1 MLNTMLNTIFTQ
13 PRGSSIARSPDR
25 TTKTSKTNKTNLLAA
40 VNTWLAVCLL
50 AAVTA
55 CANSP
60 NSKALEESVA
70 ADPKL
75 PQNPVVFSNPS
86 PATAVETNS
95 TAKLPPDFPTEIPL
109 YPNAQLVEVGGQTDA
124 PPKNVRL
131 RWESTD
137 PVNSVQNF
145 YQLELGRR
153 NWKIISLPTADGQGS
168 LVATRDNLRVTVS
181 LSPTQKVGGSTEFA
195 IDYSKEGPEIAAS
208 PQPNNSE
215 SSPSPTASP
224 TPSNSEGTTA
234 TPTPSAA
241 PKSAK
246 VSQLD
251 TQIPQQLQQY
261 VADLAQLEVLKVRS
275 SPRASLTKNGAN
287 LETGSTL
294 PEPNK
299 IVTRREYARWLVA
312 ANNQIYASRQA
323 KQIRLAVTSSEP
335 AFSDIPKTD
344 PDFSAIQGLAEAG
357 LIPSS
362 LSGETKDVKFRPDAP
377 LARETMILWKVPLDT
392 RQVLP
397 TANIEGVK
405 EKWGFQDAS
414 KIDSQASRAV
424 LADFNNGDLANIR
437 RVFGFTTLFQPK
449 KSVTR
454 AEAAASLWYFGI
466 QDQGLSAKD
475 ALEAKSQPPQ

>member
-1 MLNTMLNTIFTQ
+1 MLNTIFTQ
-13 PRGSSIARSPDR
+13 RRGNSIGRSPAK
-25 TTKTSKTNKTNLLAA
+25 TSKTSKTNILAA

-75 PQNPVVFSNPS
+75 QQNPAVFSSPP

-95 TAKLPPDFPTEIPL
+95 TAKLPDDFPTEIPL
-109 YPNAQLVEVGGQTDA
+109 YPNAQLVEVGAPTDA
-124 PPKNVRL
+124 PSKNVRL

-145 YQLELGRR
+145 YQLEFGRR
-153 NWKIISLPTADGQGS
+153 NWKIVSLPTPDGQGS
-168 LVATRDNLRVTVS
+168 LVATRDKLRVTVS

-195 IDYSKEGPEIAAS
+195 IDYTKDSPEIAAS

-215 SSPSPTASP
+215 SNPSPTASP
-224 TPSNSEGTTA
+224 TPSNSEGTT
-234 TPTPSAA
+234 PTPSAS

-261 VADLAQLEVLKVRS
+261 VADLAQLEALKVRS
-275 SPRASLTKNGAN
+275 KKNAN

-323 KQIRLAVTSSEP
+323 KQIRLAVDSSEP

-344 PDFSAIQGLAEAG
+344 PDFAAIQGLAEAG

-362 LSGETKDVKFRPDAP
+362 LSGETKDMKFRPDAP
-377 LARETMILWKVPLDT
+377 LTRETMILWKVPLDT

-397 TANIEGVK
+397 TANIDGVK

-475 ALEAKSQPPQ
+475 ALQAKSQPAQ

>member
-1 MLNTMLNTIFTQ
+1 MLNIIFTQ
-13 PRGSSIARSPDR
+13 RRGNSQERSKI
-25 TTKTSKTNKTNLLAA
+25 TKTNKTNILAA

-50 AAVTA
+50 AAVTG

-60 NSKALEESVA
+60 NSKALEESLA

-75 PQNPVVFSNPS
+75 KQNPVVFSSPP
-86 PATAVETNS
+86 PATAIETNS

-109 YPNAQLVEVGGQTDA
+109 YPNAELIEVSGQTDSL
-124 PPKNVRL
+124 PKNVRL

-145 YQLELGRR
+145 YSTEFGRR
-153 NWKIISLPTADGQGS
+153 NWEIVSRPTAEGQGS
-168 LVATRDNLRVTVS
+168 LIATRDNLRVTVS

-195 IDYSKEGPEIAAS
+195 IDYSKDSPEIATS

-215 SSPSPTASP
+215 SSASPTASP
-224 TPSNSEGTTA
+224 NSSNSEGTT
-234 TPTPSAA
+234 PTPSAS
-241 PKSAK
+241 PKSAN

-251 TQIPQQLQQY
+251 TQIPQQLRQY
-261 VADLAQLEVLKVRS
+261 VADLSQLEVLKVR
-275 SPRASLTKNGAN
+275 ATENGN
-287 LETGSTL
+287 LETASTL
-294 PEPNK
+294 PKPNK

-323 KQIRLAVTSSEP
+323 KQIRLAVDSSEP
-335 AFSDIPKTD
+335 AFSDVPKTD

-357 LIPSS
+357 VIPSS

-377 LARETMILWKVPLDT
+377 LTRETMILWKVPLDS

-397 TANIEGVK
+397 TANIDGVK

-454 AEAAASLWYFGI
+454 AEAAASLWYFGV

-475 ALEAKSQPPQ
+475 ALEAKSPPAE

>member
-1 MLNTMLNTIFTQ
+1 MLNIIFTQ
-13 PRGSSIARSPDR
+13 RRGKAQGRSKI
-25 TTKTSKTNKTNLLAA
+25 TKTNKTNILAA

-50 AAVTA
+50 AAVTG

-60 NSKALEESVA
+60 NSKALEESLA

-75 PQNPVVFSNPS
+75 KQNPVVFSSPP
-86 PATAVETNS
+86 PATAIETNS

-109 YPNAQLVEVGGQTDA
+109 YPNAELIEVGGPTD
-124 PPKNVRL
+124 PSQKNVRL

-145 YQLELGRR
+145 YSTEFGRR
-153 NWKIISLPTADGQGS
+153 NWEIVSRPTAEGQGS
-168 LVATRDNLRVTVS
+168 FVATRDNLRVTVS

-195 IDYSKEGPEIAAS
+195 IDYSKESPEIAAS

-224 TPSNSEGTTA
+224 TPSNSEKT
-234 TPTPSAA
+234 TPTPSASS
-241 PKSAK
+241 KSAN
-246 VSQLD
+246 VSEPES
-251 TQIPQQLQQY
+251 QIPQQLRQY
-261 VADLAQLEVLKVRS
+261 VADLTQLEVLKVRS
-275 SPRASLTKNGAN
+275 AQSAN

-294 PEPNK
+294 PKPNK
-299 IVTRREYARWLVA
+299 IITRREYARWLVA

-323 KQIRLAVTSSEP
+323 KQIRLAVDSSEP
-335 AFSDIPKTD
+335 AFSDVPKTD

-357 LIPSS
+357 VIPSS

-377 LARETMILWKVPLDT
+377 LTRETMILWKVPLDS

-449 KSVTR
+449 KPVTR
-454 AEAAASLWYFGI
+454 AEAAASLWYFGV

-475 ALEAKSQPPQ
+475 ALEAKSKPAE

>member
-1 MLNTMLNTIFTQ
+1 MLNIIRTQ
-13 PRGSSIARSPDR
+13 RRGNSQKPA
-25 TTKTSKTNKTNLLAA
+25 KTSETNKTNILAA
-40 VNTWLAVCLL
+40 AKTWLALCLL
-50 AAVTA
+50 VSATA

-60 NSKALEESVA
+60 NSKALQESLA

-75 PQNPVVFSNPS
+75 TETPLPVPI
-86 PATAVETNS
+86 PPRATAVETS
-95 TAKLPPDFPTEIPL
+95 TTAKLPPDFPTEIPL
-109 YPNAQLVEVGGQTDA
+109 YPNAQLIEVGA
-124 PPKNVRL
+124 PADDSSKNVRL

-137 PVNSVQNF
+137 PVNSVQKF
-145 YQLELGRR
+145 YSTEFGRS
-153 NWKIISLPTADGQGS
+153 NWEIVSRPTADGQGS

-181 LSPTQKVGGSTEFA
+181 LSPTQKVGGSTEIA
-195 IDYSKEGPEIAAS
+195 IGYSKDSSEIAAT

-215 SSPSPTASP
+215 STASGTPSP
-224 TPSNSEGTTA
+224 TPSNSEGTT
-234 TPTPSAA
+234 PTASPS

-251 TQIPQQLQQY
+251 SQIPQQLRQY
-261 VADLAQLEVLKVRS
+261 VADLTALEVLKVGS
-275 SPRASLTKNGAN
+275 AKNAN

-294 PEPNK
+294 PKPNK

-312 ANNQIYASRQA
+312 ANNQIYGSRQA
-323 KQIRLAVTSSEP
+323 KQIRLAVDSSEP

-362 LSGETKDVKFRPDAP
+362 LSAETKDVKFRPDAP
-377 LARETMILWKVPLDT
+377 LTRETMILWKVPLDT

-397 TANIEGVK
+397 TANIDGVK

-414 KIDSQASRAV
+414 KIDSQASRAI

-475 ALEAKSQPPQ
+475 ATEANSKPAQ

>member
-1 MLNTMLNTIFTQ
+1 MLNIIFTQ
-13 PRGSSIARSPDR
+13 RRGNSIGRSPA
-25 TTKTSKTNKTNLLAA
+25 KTNKTNKTNILAA
-40 VNTWLAVCLL
+40 VHTGLAVCLL

-60 NSKALEESVA
+60 NSKALEESLA

-75 PQNPVVFSNPS
+75 KQNPVVFSSPP
-86 PATAVETNS
+86 PATAIETNS

-109 YPNAQLVEVGGQTDA
+109 YPNAQLIEVGGETD
-124 PPKNVRL
+124 PSPKNVLL

-145 YQLELGRR
+145 YSTELGRR
-153 NWKIISLPTADGQGS
+153 NWEIVSRPTAEGQGS
-168 LVATRDNLRVTVS
+168 FVATRDNLRVTVS

-195 IDYSKEGPEIAAS
+195 IDYSKDSPEIVAS
-208 PQPNNSE
+208 PQPKNSE
-215 SSPSPTASP
+215 SSASP
-224 TPSNSEGTTA
+224 TPTPSPSNSEGTT
-234 TPTPSAA
+234 PTPSAS

-246 VSQLD
+246 VSEQEG
-251 TQIPQQLQQY
+251 QIPQQLRQY
-261 VADLAQLEVLKVRS
+261 VADLTQLEVLKVRS
-275 SPRASLTKNGAN
+275 TDSAN
-287 LETGSTL
+287 LETASTL
-294 PEPNK
+294 PKPNK

-323 KQIRLAVTSSEP
+323 KQIRLAVDSSEP
-335 AFSDIPKTD
+335 AFSDLPKTD
-344 PDFSAIQGLAEAG
+344 PDFPAIQGLAEAG
-357 LIPSS
+357 VIPSS

-377 LARETMILWKVPLDT
+377 LTRETMILWKVPLDT

-405 EKWGFQDAS
+405 EKWGFQDVS

-454 AEAAASLWYFGI
+454 AEAAASLWYFGV
-466 QDQGLSAKD
+466 QDQGLSARDAKD
-475 ALEAKSQPPQ
+475 TGEGKSQPTP

>member
-1 MLNTMLNTIFTQ
+1 MLNIIFTSG
-13 PRGSSIARSPDR
+13 RGNSIGRSPA
-25 TTKTSKTNKTNLLAA
+25 KTNKTNILAA
-40 VNTWLAVCLL
+40 VHTWLAVCLL

-60 NSKALEESVA
+60 NSKALEEALA

-75 PQNPVVFSNPS
+75 KQNPVVFSSPP
-86 PATAVETNS
+86 PATAIETNS

-109 YPNAQLVEVGGQTDA
+109 YPNAELIEVGGETD
-124 PPKNVRL
+124 PSPKNVLL

-145 YQLELGRR
+145 YSTEFGRR
-153 NWKIISLPTADGQGS
+153 NWEIVSRPTAEGQGS
-168 LVATRDNLRVTVS
+168 FVATQDNLRVTVS

-195 IDYSKEGPEIAAS
+195 IDYSKESPEIAAS

-215 SSPSPTASP
+215 SSASP
-224 TPSNSEGTTA
+224 TPTPSPSNSEGTTL
-234 TPTPSAA
+234 TPSPS

-246 VSQLD
+246 VSEQEG
-251 TQIPQQLQQY
+251 QIPQQLRQY
-261 VADLAQLEVLKVRS
+261 VADLTQLEVLKVL
-275 SPRASLTKNGAN
+275 SPDSAN
-287 LETGSTL
+287 LETASTL
-294 PEPNK
+294 PKPNK

-323 KQIRLAVTSSEP
+323 KQIRLAVDSSEP
-335 AFSDIPKTD
+335 AFSDLPKTD

-357 LIPSS
+357 VIPSS

-377 LARETMILWKVPLDT
+377 LTRETMILWKVPLDT

-414 KIDSQASRAV
+414 KIDFQASRAI

-454 AEAAASLWYFGI
+454 AEAAASLWYFGV
-466 QDQGLSAKD
+466 QDQGLSARDAKD
-475 ALEAKSQPPQ
+475 TGEGKSQPTP

>member
-1 MLNTMLNTIFTQ
+1 MLNTIFTQ
-13 PRGSSIARSPDR
+13 RQANSQGQA
-25 TTKTSKTNKTNLLAA
+25 KTSKTNKTNILAA
-40 VNTWLAVCLL
+40 VNTWLALCLL
-50 AAVTA
+50 ASVTA

-75 PQNPVVFSNPS
+75 QQNPVVLSSPS
-86 PATAVETNS
+86 AATAVETS
-95 TAKLPPDFPTEIPL
+95 TTAKLPPDFPTEIPL
-109 YPNAQLVEVGGQTDA
+109 YPNAQLVEVDGPTN
-124 PPKNVRL
+124 PSSKNVRL

-145 YQLELGRR
+145 YQLEFGRS
-153 NWKIISLPTADGQGS
+153 NWKIVSIPTPDGQGS
-168 LVATRDNLRVTVS
+168 LVATKDKLLVTVS

-195 IDYSKEGPEIAAS
+195 IDYSKDNPEIAAS
-208 PQPNNSE
+208 PKLNNSE
-215 SSPSPTASP
+215 FTASP
-224 TPSNSEGTTA
+224 TPSPNPSNSEGS
-234 TPTPSAA
+234 TPTPSTA
-241 PKSAK
+241 PKSTK

-261 VADLAQLEVLKVRS
+261 VADLAQLEVLKVR
-275 SPRASLTKNGAN
+275 TTENAN
-287 LETGSTL
+287 LETSSTL
-294 PEPNK
+294 PKPNK
-299 IVTRREYARWLVA
+299 TITRREYARWLVA

-323 KQIRLAVTSSEP
+323 KQIRLAVESSEP
-335 AFSDIPKTD
+335 AFSDISKTD
-344 PDFSAIQGLAEAG
+344 QDFSAIQGLAEAG

-377 LARETMILWKVPLDT
+377 VTRETMILWKVPLDT

-397 TANIEGVK
+397 TANIDGVK

-475 ALEAKSQPPQ
+475 ALQAKSQPTQ

>member
-1 MLNTMLNTIFTQ
+1 MLNIIFTQ
-13 PRGSSIARSPDR
+13 RRGNSTRRSPA
-25 TTKTSKTNKTNLLAA
+25 KTNILAA
-40 VNTWLAVCLL
+40 VHSWLAVCLL

-60 NSKALEESVA
+60 NSKALEEALA

-75 PQNPVVFSNPS
+75 KQNPVVFSSPP
-86 PATAVETNS
+86 PATAIETNS

-109 YPNAQLVEVGGQTDA
+109 YPNAQLIEVGRETDLS
-124 PPKNVRL
+124 PKNVLL

-145 YQLELGRR
+145 YSTEFGRG
-153 NWKIISLPTADGQGS
+153 NWEIVSRPTAEGQGS
-168 LVATRDNLRVTVS
+168 FVATRDNLRVTVS

-195 IDYSKEGPEIAAS
+195 IDYSKDSPEIAAS

-215 SSPSPTASP
+215 SSASPTPSP
-224 TPSNSEGTTA
+224 TPSNSEGTT
-234 TPTPSAA
+234 PGSSPS
-241 PKSAK
+241 PKAAK
-246 VSQLD
+246 VSEQEG
-251 TQIPQQLQQY
+251 QIPQQLRQY
-261 VADLAQLEVLKVRS
+261 VADLTQLEVLKVQS
-275 SPRASLTKNGAN
+275 SPRASLTADSAN
-287 LETGSTL
+287 LETASTL
-294 PEPNK
+294 PKPNK

-323 KQIRLAVTSSEP
+323 KQIRLAVDSSEP
-335 AFSDIPKTD
+335 AFSDLPKTD

-357 LIPSS
+357 VIPSS
-362 LSGETKDVKFRPDAP
+362 LSGENKDVKFRPDAP
-377 LARETMILWKVPLDT
+377 LTRETMILWKVPLDT

-454 AEAAASLWYFGI
+454 AEAAASLWYFGL
-466 QDQGLSAKD
+466 QDQGLSARDAKD
-475 ALEAKSQPPQ
+475 TGEGKSQPPP

>member
-1 MLNTMLNTIFTQ
+1 MLNIIFTQ
-13 PRGSSIARSPDR
+13 RRGNSQGRSKI
-25 TTKTSKTNKTNLLAA
+25 TKTNKTNILVA

-60 NSKALEESVA
+60 NSKALEESLA

-75 PQNPVVFSNPS
+75 KQNPVLFSS
-86 PATAVETNS
+86 PPPAIAIETNS

-109 YPNAQLVEVGGQTDA
+109 YPNAELIEVSGETD
-124 PPKNVRL
+124 PSPKNVRL

-145 YQLELGRR
+145 YSTEFGRR
-153 NWKIISLPTADGQGS
+153 NWEIVSRPTAEGQGS

-195 IDYSKEGPEIAAS
+195 IDYSKDSPEIAAS

-215 SSPSPTASP
+215 SSASPTASP
-224 TPSNSEGTTA
+224 TPSNSEGTT
-234 TPTPSAA
+234 PTPSAS

-246 VSQLD
+246 VSEQES
-251 TQIPQQLQQY
+251 QIPQQLRQY
-261 VADLAQLEVLKVRS
+261 VADLTQLEVLKVRS
-275 SPRASLTKNGAN
+275 SPRASLTTQSAN
-287 LETGSTL
+287 LETASTL
-294 PEPNK
+294 PKPNK

-312 ANNQIYASRQA
+312 VNNQIYASRQA
-323 KQIRLAVTSSEP
+323 KQIRLAVDSSEP
-335 AFSDIPKTD
+335 AFSDVPKTD

-357 LIPSS
+357 VIPSS

-377 LARETMILWKVPLDT
+377 LTRETMILWKVPLDS

-397 TANIEGVK
+397 TANIDGVK

-454 AEAAASLWYFGI
+454 AEAAASLWYFGV
-466 QDQGLSAKD
+466 QDQGLSARD
-475 ALEAKSQPPQ
+475 ALEAKSPPAE

>member
-1 MLNTMLNTIFTQ
+1 MLNIIFTQ
-13 PRGSSIARSPDR
+13 RRGNSIGRSPAK
-25 TTKTSKTNKTNLLAA
+25 TTKTNKTNILAA

-60 NSKALEESVA
+60 NSKALEEALA

-75 PQNPVVFSNPS
+75 KQNPVVFSSPP
-86 PATAVETNS
+86 PATAIETNS
-95 TAKLPPDFPTEIPL
+95 TAQLPPDFPTEIPL
-109 YPNAQLVEVGGQTDA
+109 YPNAQLIEVSGETD
-124 PPKNVRL
+124 PSPKNVRL

-137 PVNSVQNF
+137 PVNSVGNF
-145 YQLELGRR
+145 YSTEFGRR
-153 NWKIISLPTADGQGS
+153 NWEIVSRPTAEGQGS

-195 IDYSKEGPEIAAS
+195 IDYSKDSPEIAAT

-215 SSPSPTASP
+215 SSPSPTP
-224 TPSNSEGTTA
+224 TPSPSNSEGTT
-234 TPTPSAA
+234 PGPSAS

-246 VSQLD
+246 VSEQEA
-251 TQIPQQLQQY
+251 QIPQQLRQY
-261 VADLAQLEVLKVRS
+261 VADLTQLEVLKVRATDS
-275 SPRASLTKNGAN
+275 AN
-287 LETGSTL
+287 LETASTL
-294 PEPNK
+294 PKPNK

-323 KQIRLAVTSSEP
+323 KQIRLAVDSSEP
-335 AFSDIPKTD
+335 AFSDLPKTD

-357 LIPSS
+357 VIPSS
-362 LSGETKDVKFRPDAP
+362 LSGETKDMKFRPDAP
-377 LARETMILWKVPLDT
+377 LTRETMILWKVPLDT

-454 AEAAASLWYFGI
+454 AEAAASLWYFGV
-466 QDQGLSAKD
+466 QDQGLSARDAKD
-475 ALEAKSQPPQ
+475 TGEGQSQPTP

>member
-1 MLNTMLNTIFTQ
+1 MLNIIFT
-13 PRGSSIARSPDR
+13 PGRGNSIGRSPAK
-25 TTKTSKTNKTNLLAA
+25 TTKTNKTNILVA
-40 VNTWLAVCLL
+40 VHTWLAVCLL

-60 NSKALEESVA
+60 NSKALEEALA

-75 PQNPVVFSNPS
+75 KQNPVVFSSPP
-86 PATAVETNS
+86 PATAVDTNS

-109 YPNAQLVEVGGQTDA
+109 YPNAQLIEVGGETD
-124 PPKNVRL
+124 PSPKNVRL

-145 YQLELGRR
+145 YSTEFGRG
-153 NWKIISLPTADGQGS
+153 NWEIVSRPTAEGQGS

-195 IDYSKEGPEIAAS
+195 IDYSKDSPEIAAT

-215 SSPSPTASP
+215 SSASPTPSP
-224 TPSNSEGTTA
+224 TPSNSEGTT
-234 TPTPSAA
+234 PGSSAS

-246 VSQLD
+246 VSQ
-251 TQIPQQLQQY
+251 QEGEIPQQLRQY
-261 VADLAQLEVLKVRS
+261 VADLTQLEVLKVRS
-275 SPRASLTKNGAN
+275 TDSAN
-287 LETGSTL
+287 LETASTL
-294 PEPNK
+294 PKPNK

-323 KQIRLAVTSSEP
+323 KQIRLAVDSSEP
-335 AFSDIPKTD
+335 VFSDLPKTD

-357 LIPSS
+357 VIPSS

-377 LARETMILWKVPLDT
+377 LTRETMILWKVPLDT

-454 AEAAASLWYFGI
+454 AEAAASLWYFGV

-475 ALEAKSQPPQ
+475 ALQAKSQPAE

>member
-1 MLNTMLNTIFTQ
+1 MLNIIFTQ
-13 PRGSSIARSPDR
+13 RQGKSPGR
-25 TTKTSKTNKTNLLAA
+25 SKTNILAA

-60 NSKALEESVA
+60 NSKALEESLA
-70 ADPKL
+70 ADPTLK
-75 PQNPVVFSNPS
+75 QNPVVFSSPP
-86 PATAVETNS
+86 PATAIETNS

-109 YPNAQLVEVGGQTDA
+109 YPNAELIEVGGQTD
-124 PPKNVRL
+124 PSQKNVRL

-145 YQLELGRR
+145 YSTEFGRR
-153 NWKIISLPTADGQGS
+153 NWEIVSRPTAEGQGS

-195 IDYSKEGPEIAAS
+195 IDYSKESPEIATS

-215 SSPSPTASP
+215 SSASPTASP
-224 TPSNSEGTTA
+224 SPSNSEET
-234 TPTPSAA
+234 TPTPSAS
-241 PKSAK
+241 PKSAQ

-251 TQIPQQLQQY
+251 TQIPQQLRQY
-261 VADLAQLEVLKVRS
+261 VADLSQLEVLKVRS
-275 SPRASLTKNGAN
+275 SPSASLTTESAN
-287 LETGSTL
+287 LETASTL
-294 PEPNK
+294 PKPNK

-323 KQIRLAVTSSEP
+323 KQIRLAVDSSEP
-335 AFSDIPKTD
+335 AFSDVPKTD

-357 LIPSS
+357 VIPSS
-362 LSGETKDVKFRPDAP
+362 LSGESKDVKFRPDAP
-377 LARETMILWKVPLDT
+377 LTRETMILWKVPLDS

-397 TANIEGVK
+397 TANIDGVK

-449 KSVTR
+449 KAVTR
-454 AEAAASLWYFGI
+454 AEAAASLWYFGV

-475 ALEAKSQPPQ
+475 ALEAKSQPAQ

>member
-1 MLNTMLNTIFTQ
+1 MLNIICTQ
-13 PRGSSIARSPDR
+13 RRGNSIERSPAK
-25 TTKTSKTNKTNLLAA
+25 TTKTNKTNILAA
-40 VNTWLAVCLL
+40 VHTWLAVCLL

-60 NSKALEESVA
+60 NSKALEEALA

-75 PQNPVVFSNPS
+75 KQNPVVFSSPP
-86 PATAVETNS
+86 PATAVDTNS
-95 TAKLPPDFPTEIPL
+95 TAKLPSDFPTEIPL
-109 YPNAQLVEVGGQTDA
+109 YRNAQLIEVGGETD
-124 PPKNVRL
+124 PSQKNVRL

-145 YQLELGRR
+145 YSTEFGRR
-153 NWKIISLPTADGQGS
+153 NWEIVSRPTAEGQGS
-168 LVATRDNLRVTVS
+168 FVATRDNLRVTVS

-195 IDYSKEGPEIAAS
+195 IDYSKDSPEIAAS

-215 SSPSPTASP
+215 SSASP
-224 TPSNSEGTTA
+224 TPTPSPSNSEGTT
-234 TPTPSAA
+234 PTPSAS
-241 PKSAK
+241 PISAK
-246 VSQLD
+246 VSEQQG
-251 TQIPQQLQQY
+251 QIPQQLRQY
-261 VADLAQLEVLKVRS
+261 VADLTQLEVLKVRS
-275 SPRASLTKNGAN
+275 TDSAN
-287 LETGSTL
+287 LETASTL
-294 PEPNK
+294 PKPNK
-299 IVTRREYARWLVA
+299 TVTRREYARWLVA

-323 KQIRLAVTSSEP
+323 KQIRLAVDSSEP
-335 AFSDIPKTD
+335 AFSDLPKTD

-357 LIPSS
+357 VIPSS
-362 LSGETKDVKFRPDAP
+362 LSGDIKDVKFRPDAP
-377 LARETMILWKVPLDT
+377 LTRETMILWKVPLDT

-397 TANIEGVK
+397 TANIEGLK

-454 AEAAASLWYFGI
+454 AEAAASLWYFGV

-475 ALEAKSQPPQ
+475 AVQAKSQPAE

>member
-1 MLNTMLNTIFTQ
+1 MLNIIFTQ
-13 PRGSSIARSPDR
+13 RRGNSIGRSPA
-25 TTKTSKTNKTNLLAA
+25 KTNKTNKTNILAA
-40 VNTWLAVCLL
+40 VHTGLAVCLL

-60 NSKALEESVA
+60 NSKALEEALA

-75 PQNPVVFSNPS
+75 KQNPVVFSSPP
-86 PATAVETNS
+86 PATAIETNS

-109 YPNAQLVEVGGQTDA
+109 YPNAQLIEVGGETD
-124 PPKNVRL
+124 PSPKNVLL

-145 YQLELGRR
+145 YSTEFGRR
-153 NWKIISLPTADGQGS
+153 NWEIVSRPTAEGQGS
-168 LVATRDNLRVTVS
+168 FVATRDNLRVTVS

-195 IDYSKEGPEIAAS
+195 IDYSKESPEIAAS

-215 SSPSPTASP
+215 FSASPTPSP
-224 TPSNSEGTTA
+224 TPSNSEGTTL
-234 TPTPSAA
+234 TSSPS

-246 VSQLD
+246 VSEQEG
-251 TQIPQQLQQY
+251 QIPQQLRQY
-261 VADLAQLEVLKVRS
+261 VADLTQLEVLKVRS
-275 SPRASLTKNGAN
+275 SPRASLTTDSAN
-287 LETGSTL
+287 LETASTL
-294 PEPNK
+294 PNPNK

-323 KQIRLAVTSSEP
+323 KQIRLAVDSSEP
-335 AFSDIPKTD
+335 AFSDVPKTD

-357 LIPSS
+357 VIPSS

-377 LARETMILWKVPLDT
+377 LTRETMILWKVPLDS

-414 KIDSQASRAV
+414 KIDSQASRAI

-454 AEAAASLWYFGI
+454 AEAAASLWYFGV

-475 ALEAKSQPPQ
+475 AVQAKSQPAE

>member
-1 MLNTMLNTIFTQ
+1 MMNIIFTQ
-13 PRGSSIARSPDR
+13 RRGNSQGRSKI
-25 TTKTSKTNKTNLLAA
+25 TKTNKTNILAA

-50 AAVTA
+50 AAVTG

-60 NSKALEESVA
+60 NSKALEESLA

-75 PQNPVVFSNPS
+75 KQNPVVFSSPP
-86 PATAVETNS
+86 PATAIETNS

-109 YPNAQLVEVGGQTDA
+109 YPNAELIEVAGQTA
-124 PPKNVRL
+124 PSPKNVRL

-145 YQLELGRR
+145 YSTEFGRR
-153 NWKIISLPTADGQGS
+153 NWEIVSRPTAEGQGS

-181 LSPTQKVGGSTEFA
+181 LSPTRKVGGFTEFA
-195 IDYSKEGPEIAAS
+195 IDYSKDSPEIATS

-215 SSPSPTASP
+215 SSASPTASP
-224 TPSNSEGTTA
+224 NSSNSEGTT
-234 TPTPSAA
+234 PTPSAS
-241 PKSAK
+241 PKSTN

-251 TQIPQQLQQY
+251 TQIPQQLRQY
-261 VADLAQLEVLKVRS
+261 VADLSQLEVLKVRG
-275 SPRASLTKNGAN
+275 TENAN
-287 LETGSTL
+287 LETASTL
-294 PEPNK
+294 PKPNK

-323 KQIRLAVTSSEP
+323 KQIRLAVDSSEP
-335 AFSDIPKTD
+335 AFSDVPKTD
-344 PDFSAIQGLAEAG
+344 QDFSAIQGLAEAG
-357 LIPSS
+357 VIPSS

-377 LARETMILWKVPLDT
+377 LTRETMILWKVPLDT

-397 TANIEGVK
+397 TANIDGVK

-454 AEAAASLWYFGI
+454 AEAAASLWYFGV

-475 ALEAKSQPPQ
+475 ALEAKSQPAE

>member
-1 MLNTMLNTIFTQ
+1 MLNIIFTQ
-13 PRGSSIARSPDR
+13 RRGNSQGRSKI
-25 TTKTSKTNKTNLLAA
+25 TKTNKTNILAA

-60 NSKALEESVA
+60 NSKALEESLA
-70 ADPKL
+70 ADPTLK
-75 PQNPVVFSNPS
+75 QNPVVFSSPP
-86 PATAVETNS
+86 PATAIETNS

-109 YPNAQLVEVGGQTDA
+109 YPNAELIEVGGQTD
-124 PPKNVRL
+124 PSQKNVRL

-145 YQLELGRR
+145 YSTEFGRR
-153 NWKIISLPTADGQGS
+153 NWEIVSRPTAEGQGS
-168 LVATRDNLRVTVS
+168 FVGTRDNLRVTVS

-195 IDYSKEGPEIAAS
+195 IDYSKESPEIAAS

-215 SSPSPTASP
+215 SSASPTASL
-224 TPSNSEGTTA
+224 TPSNSEGTT
-234 TPTPSAA
+234 PTPSAS
-241 PKSAK
+241 PKSAQ

-251 TQIPQQLQQY
+251 TQIPQQLRQY
-261 VADLAQLEVLKVRS
+261 VADLSQLEVLKVRS
-275 SPRASLTKNGAN
+275 SPSASLTTESAN
-287 LETGSTL
+287 LETASTL
-294 PEPNK
+294 PKPNK

-323 KQIRLAVTSSEP
+323 KQIRLAVDSSEP

-357 LIPSS
+357 VIPSS

-377 LARETMILWKVPLDT
+377 LTRETMILWKVPLDT

-449 KSVTR
+449 KAVTR
-454 AEAAASLWYFGI
+454 AEAAASLWYFGV

-475 ALEAKSQPPQ
+475 ALEAKSQPAQ

>member
-1 MLNTMLNTIFTQ
+1 MLNIIFTQ
-13 PRGSSIARSPDR
+13 RRGNSQGR
-25 TTKTSKTNKTNLLAA
+25 SKTNKTNKTNILAT

-50 AAVTA
+50 AAVTG

-60 NSKALEESVA
+60 NSKALEESLA

-75 PQNPVVFSNPS
+75 KQNPVVFSSPPS
-86 PATAVETNS
+86 ATAIETNS

-109 YPNAQLVEVGGQTDA
+109 YPNAELIEVGGQTD
-124 PPKNVRL
+124 PSQKNVRL

-137 PVNSVQNF
+137 PVNSIQNF
-145 YQLELGRR
+145 YSTEFGRR
-153 NWKIISLPTADGQGS
+153 NWEIVSRPTAEGQGS
-168 LVATRDNLRVTVS
+168 LVATRYNLRVTVS

-195 IDYSKEGPEIAAS
+195 IDYSKESPEIAAS

-215 SSPSPTASP
+215 SSASPTASP
-224 TPSNSEGTTA
+224 TPSNSEGTT
-234 TPTPSAA
+234 PTPSAS
-241 PKSAK
+241 PKSAQ

-251 TQIPQQLQQY
+251 TQIPQQLRQY
-261 VADLAQLEVLKVRS
+261 IADLSQLEVLKVRS
-275 SPRASLTKNGAN
+275 AENAN
-287 LETGSTL
+287 LETASTL
-294 PEPNK
+294 PKPNK

-323 KQIRLAVTSSEP
+323 KQIRLAVDSSEP
-335 AFSDIPKTD
+335 AFSDVPKTD

-357 LIPSS
+357 VIPSS
-362 LSGETKDVKFRPDAP
+362 LSGESKDVKFRPDAP
-377 LARETMILWKVPLDT
+377 LTRETMILWKVPLDS

-397 TANIEGVK
+397 TANIDGVK

-454 AEAAASLWYFGI
+454 AEAAASLWYFGV

-475 ALEAKSQPPQ
+475 ALEAKSQPAE

>member
-1 MLNTMLNTIFTQ
+1 MLNIIFTQ
-13 PRGSSIARSPDR
+13 GRGNSIERSPAK
-25 TTKTSKTNKTNLLAA
+25 TTKTNKTNILAA
-40 VNTWLAVCLL
+40 LHTWLAVCLL

-60 NSKALEESVA
+60 NSKALEEALA

-75 PQNPVVFSNPS
+75 KQNPVVFSSPP
-86 PATAVETNS
+86 PATAVDTNS

-109 YPNAQLVEVGGQTDA
+109 YRNAQLIEVSGETD

-145 YQLELGRR
+145 YSTEFGRG
-153 NWKIISLPTADGQGS
+153 NWEIVSRPTAEGQGS
-168 LVATRDNLRVTVS
+168 FVATRDNLRVTVS

-195 IDYSKEGPEIAAS
+195 IDYSKDSPEIAGS

-215 SSPSPTASP
+215 SSASP
-224 TPSNSEGTTA
+224 TPTPSPSNSEGTT
-234 TPTPSAA
+234 PTPSAS
-241 PKSAK
+241 PISAK
-246 VSQLD
+246 VSEQQG
-251 TQIPQQLQQY
+251 QIPQQLRQY
-261 VADLAQLEVLKVRS
+261 VADLTQLEVLKVRS
-275 SPRASLTKNGAN
+275 TDSAN
-287 LETGSTL
+287 LETASTL
-294 PEPNK
+294 PKPNK

-323 KQIRLAVTSSEP
+323 KQIRLAVDSSEP
-335 AFSDIPKTD
+335 AFSDLPKTD

-357 LIPSS
+357 VIPSS

-377 LARETMILWKVPLDT
+377 LTRETMILWKVPLDT

-414 KIDSQASRAV
+414 KIDSGVAGRFS
-424 LADFNNGDLANIR
+424 
-437 RVFGFTTLFQPK
+437 
-449 KSVTR
+449 
-454 AEAAASLWYFGI
+454 
-466 QDQGLSAKD
+466 
-475 ALEAKSQPPQ
+475 

>member
-1 MLNTMLNTIFTQ
+1 MLNIIFTQ
-13 PRGSSIARSPDR
+13 RRGNSQGRSKI
-25 TTKTSKTNKTNLLAA
+25 TKTNKTNILAA

-50 AAVTA
+50 AAVTG

-60 NSKALEESVA
+60 NSKALEESLA

-75 PQNPVVFSNPS
+75 KQNPVVFSSPP
-86 PATAVETNS
+86 PATAIETNS

-109 YPNAQLVEVGGQTDA
+109 YPNAELIEVAGQTD
-124 PPKNVRL
+124 PSPKNVRL

-145 YQLELGRR
+145 YSTEFGRR
-153 NWKIISLPTADGQGS
+153 NWEIVSRPTAEGQGS

-181 LSPTQKVGGSTEFA
+181 LSPTRKVGGFTEFA
-195 IDYSKEGPEIAAS
+195 IDYSKDSPEIATS

-215 SSPSPTASP
+215 SSASPTASP
-224 TPSNSEGTTA
+224 NSSNSEGTT
-234 TPTPSAA
+234 PTPSAS
-241 PKSAK
+241 PKSAN

-251 TQIPQQLQQY
+251 TQIPQQLRQY
-261 VADLAQLEVLKVRS
+261 VADLSQLEVLKVRG
-275 SPRASLTKNGAN
+275 TENAN
-287 LETGSTL
+287 LETASTL
-294 PEPNK
+294 PKPNK

-323 KQIRLAVTSSEP
+323 KQIRLAVDSSEP

-357 LIPSS
+357 VIPSS

-377 LARETMILWKVPLDT
+377 LTRETMILWKVPLDS

-397 TANIEGVK
+397 TANIDGVK

-454 AEAAASLWYFGI
+454 AEAAASLWYFGV

-475 ALEAKSQPPQ
+475 ALEAKSQPAE

>member
-1 MLNTMLNTIFTQ
+1 MLNIIFTSR
-13 PRGSSIARSPDR
+13 RGNSIGRSPAK
-25 TTKTSKTNKTNLLAA
+25 TTKTNKTNILAA

-60 NSKALEESVA
+60 NSKALEEALA

-75 PQNPVVFSNPS
+75 KQNPVVFSSPP
-86 PATAVETNS
+86 PATAIETNS

-109 YPNAQLVEVGGQTDA
+109 YPNAQLIEVSGETD
-124 PPKNVRL
+124 PSPKNVRL

-137 PVNSVQNF
+137 PVNSVGNF
-145 YQLELGRR
+145 YSTEFGRR
-153 NWKIISLPTADGQGS
+153 NWEIVSRPTAEGQGS

-181 LSPTQKVGGSTEFA
+181 LSPTQKVGGSTEFG
-195 IDYSKEGPEIAAS
+195 IDYSKDSPEIAAS

-215 SSPSPTASP
+215 SSASP
-224 TPSNSEGTTA
+224 TPTPSPSNSEGTTL
-234 TPTPSAA
+234 TPSPS

-246 VSQLD
+246 VSEQEG
-251 TQIPQQLQQY
+251 QIPQQLRQY
-261 VADLAQLEVLKVRS
+261 VADLTQLEVLKVRS
-275 SPRASLTKNGAN
+275 SPRASLTTDSAN
-287 LETGSTL
+287 LETASTL
-294 PEPNK
+294 PKPNK

-323 KQIRLAVTSSEP
+323 KQIRLAVDSSEP
-335 AFSDIPKTD
+335 AFSDLPKTD

-357 LIPSS
+357 VIPSS

-377 LARETMILWKVPLDT
+377 LTRETMILWKVPLDT

-449 KSVTR
+449 KPVTR
-454 AEAAASLWYFGI
+454 AEAAASLWYFGL
-466 QDQGLSAKD
+466 QDQGLSARDAKD
-475 ALEAKSQPPQ
+475 TGEGKSQPTP

>member
-1 MLNTMLNTIFTQ
+1 MLNIIFTQ
-13 PRGSSIARSPDR
+13 RRGNSPGQ
-25 TTKTSKTNKTNLLAA
+25 SKTNKTNKTNILAA

-60 NSKALEESVA
+60 NSKALEESLA

-75 PQNPVVFSNPS
+75 KQNPLVFSSPP
-86 PATAVETNS
+86 PATAIETNS
-95 TAKLPPDFPTEIPL
+95 IAKLPPDFPTEIPL
-109 YPNAQLVEVGGQTDA
+109 YPNAELIEVGGQTD
-124 PPKNVRL
+124 PSQKNVRL

-145 YQLELGRR
+145 YSTEFGRR
-153 NWKIISLPTADGQGS
+153 NWEIVSRPTAEGQGS

-181 LSPTQKVGGSTEFA
+181 LSPTQKVGGFTEFA
-195 IDYSKEGPEIAAS
+195 IDYSKESPEIAAS

-224 TPSNSEGTTA
+224 TPSNSEGTT
-234 TPTPSAA
+234 PTPSAS
-241 PKSAK
+241 PKSAQ

-251 TQIPQQLQQY
+251 TQIPQQLRQY
-261 VADLAQLEVLKVRS
+261 VADLSQLEVLKVRATES
-275 SPRASLTKNGAN
+275 AN
-287 LETGSTL
+287 LETASIL
-294 PEPNK
+294 PKPNN

-323 KQIRLAVTSSEP
+323 KQIRLAVDSSEP
-335 AFSDIPKTD
+335 TFSDVSKTD

-357 LIPSS
+357 VIPSS

-377 LARETMILWKVPLDT
+377 LTRETMILWKVPLDS

-454 AEAAASLWYFGI
+454 AEAAASLWYFGV

-475 ALEAKSQPPQ
+475 ALEAKSQPVE

>member
-1 MLNTMLNTIFTQ
+1 MLNTIFTQ
-13 PRGSSIARSPDR
+13 GIGNSGRSPA
-25 TTKTSKTNKTNLLAA
+25 KTSKTNKTHILAT
-40 VNTWLAVCLL
+40 VNTGLALCLL

-60 NSKALEESVA
+60 NSKALQESLA

-75 PQNPVVFSNPS
+75 QQNPAVFSSPS

-95 TAKLPPDFPTEIPL
+95 TPKLPADFPTEIPL
-109 YPNAQLVEVGGQTDA
+109 YPNAQLVEVDPPTDP

-145 YQLELGRR
+145 YQLEFGRR
-153 NWKIISLPTADGQGS
+153 NWKIVSLPSADGQGS
-168 LVATRDNLRVTVS
+168 LVATRDNLRVKVS
-181 LSPTQKVGGSTEFA
+181 LSGIEKVGGSTKFA
-195 IDYSKEGPEIAAS
+195 LEYTKEGSEIAAS

-215 SSPSPTASP
+215 SSPSPSASP
-224 TPSNSEGTTA
+224 TPSNSEGS
-234 TPTPSAA
+234 TPAPSAA

-246 VSQLD
+246 TSQTD
-251 TQIPQQLQQY
+251 TQIPQQLRQY
-261 VADLAQLEVLKVRS
+261 VADLAQLEALKVRS
-275 SPRASLTKNGAN
+275 KSGAN
-287 LETGSTL
+287 LETGTTL

-312 ANNQIYASRQA
+312 ANNQIYTSRQA
-323 KQIRLAVTSSEP
+323 KQIRLAVESSEP

-362 LSGETKDVKFRPDAP
+362 LSGETKDLKFRPDAP
-377 LARETMILWKVPLDT
+377 LTRETMILWKVPLDT

-397 TANIEGVK
+397 TANIDGVK
-405 EKWGFQDAS
+405 EKWGFQDTS

-475 ALEAKSQPPQ
+475 ALEAKSQPTQ

>member
-1 MLNTMLNTIFTQ
+1 MLNIIRTQ
-13 PRGSSIARSPDR
+13 RRGNSIGP
-25 TTKTSKTNKTNLLAA
+25 TKTSKTNKTNILATA
-40 VNTWLAVCLL
+40 KTWLAISLL
-50 AAVTA
+50 VSVTA

-75 PQNPVVFSNPS
+75 TETPLPVPVAP
-86 PATAVETNS
+86 PATAVETS
-95 TAKLPPDFPTEIPL
+95 TTAKLPADFPTEIPL
-109 YPNAQLVEVGGQTDA
+109 YPNAQLIEVGAPSDGQS
-124 PPKNVRL
+124 KNVRL

-145 YQLELGRR
+145 YQTEFGRR
-153 NWKIISLPTADGQGS
+153 NWQIVSRPTAEGQGS
-168 LVATRDNLRVTVS
+168 LVATRDKLRVTVS
-181 LSPTQKVGGSTEFA
+181 LSGTQKVGGSTEFA

-224 TPSNSEGTTA
+224 SPSNSEGTT
-234 TPTPSAA
+234 PTPSAS
-241 PKSAK
+241 PKSEK

-251 TQIPQQLQQY
+251 TKIPQQLQQY
-261 VADLAQLEVLKVRS
+261 VADLAQLEALKVRS
-275 SPRASLTKNGAN
+275 KSGAN
-287 LETGSTL
+287 LETGNSL

-323 KQIRLAVTSSEP
+323 KQIRLAVESSEP

-344 PDFSAIQGLAEAG
+344 PDFAAIQGLAEAG

-362 LSGETKDVKFRPDAP
+362 LSGETKDMKFRPDAP
-377 LARETMILWKVPLDT
+377 LTRETMILWKVPLDT

-475 ALEAKSQPPQ
+475 ALQAKSQPAQ

>member
-1 MLNTMLNTIFTQ
+1 MLNIIFTQ
-13 PRGSSIARSPDR
+13 RRGNSIGRSPA
-25 TTKTSKTNKTNLLAA
+25 KTNKTNKTNILAA
-40 VNTWLAVCLL
+40 VHTWLAVCLV

-60 NSKALEESVA
+60 NSKALEEALA

-75 PQNPVVFSNPS
+75 KQNPVVFSSPP
-86 PATAVETNS
+86 PATAVDTNS

-109 YPNAQLVEVGGQTDA
+109 YPNAQLIEVGGETD
-124 PPKNVRL
+124 PSQKNVLL

-137 PVNSVQNF
+137 PVNSVENF
-145 YQLELGRR
+145 YSTEFGRR
-153 NWKIISLPTADGQGS
+153 NWEIVSRPNSVGQGS
-168 LVATRDNLRVTVS
+168 FVATRDNLRVTVS

-195 IDYSKEGPEIAAS
+195 IDYSKDSPEIAAT

-215 SSPSPTASP
+215 SSASP
-224 TPSNSEGTTA
+224 TPTPSPSNSEGTTS
-234 TPTPSAA
+234 TPSAS

-246 VSQLD
+246 VSEQEG
-251 TQIPQQLQQY
+251 QIPQQLRQY
-261 VADLAQLEVLKVRS
+261 VTDLTQLEVLKVRS
-275 SPRASLTKNGAN
+275 TDSAN
-287 LETGSTL
+287 LETASTL
-294 PEPNK
+294 PKPNK

-323 KQIRLAVTSSEP
+323 KQIRLAVDSSEP
-335 AFSDIPKTD
+335 AFSDLPKTD

-357 LIPSS
+357 VIPSS

-377 LARETMILWKVPLDT
+377 LTRETMILWKVPLDT

-454 AEAAASLWYFGI
+454 AEAAASLWYFGV

-475 ALEAKSQPPQ
+475 AVQAKSQPAE

>member
-1 MLNTMLNTIFTQ
+1 MLNIIFTQ
-13 PRGSSIARSPDR
+13 RRGNSQGRSKI
-25 TTKTSKTNKTNLLAA
+25 TKTNKTNILAA

-50 AAVTA
+50 AAVTG

-60 NSKALEESVA
+60 NSKALEESLA

-75 PQNPVVFSNPS
+75 KQNPVVFSSPP
-86 PATAVETNS
+86 PATAIETNS

-109 YPNAQLVEVGGQTDA
+109 YPNAELIEVTGQTD
-124 PPKNVRL
+124 PSQKNVRL

-137 PVNSVQNF
+137 PVNSVGNF
-145 YQLELGRR
+145 YSTEFGRR
-153 NWKIISLPTADGQGS
+153 NWEIVSRPTAEGQGS

-195 IDYSKEGPEIAAS
+195 IDYSKESPEIAAS

-215 SSPSPTASP
+215 SSASPSASP
-224 TPSNSEGTTA
+224 TPSNSEGTT
-234 TPTPSAA
+234 PTPSAS
-241 PKSAK
+241 PKSAQ

-251 TQIPQQLQQY
+251 TQIPQQLRQF
-261 VADLAQLEVLKVRS
+261 VADLSQLEVLKVRTTES
-275 SPRASLTKNGAN
+275 AN
-287 LETGSTL
+287 LETASSL
-294 PEPNK
+294 PKPNK

-312 ANNQIYASRQA
+312 ANNQIYVSRQA
-323 KQIRLAVTSSEP
+323 KQIRLAVDSSEP
-335 AFSDIPKTD
+335 AFSDVPKTD

-357 LIPSS
+357 VIPSS

-377 LARETMILWKVPLDT
+377 LTRETMILWKVPLDS

-454 AEAAASLWYFGI
+454 AEAAASLWYFGV

-475 ALEAKSQPPQ
+475 ALEAKSPPAE

>member
-1 MLNTMLNTIFTQ
+1 MLNIIFTQ
-13 PRGSSIARSPDR
+13 RRGNSQGRSKI
-25 TTKTSKTNKTNLLAA
+25 TKTNKTNILAA

-60 NSKALEESVA
+60 NSKALEESLA

-75 PQNPVVFSNPS
+75 KQNPVVFSSPP
-86 PATAVETNS
+86 PATAIETNS
-95 TAKLPPDFPTEIPL
+95 TAKLPPDFPTDIPL
-109 YPNAQLVEVGGQTDA
+109 YPNADLIEVGGQTD
-124 PPKNVRL
+124 PSQKNVRL

-137 PVNSVQNF
+137 PVNSIQNF
-145 YQLELGRR
+145 YSTEFGRR
-153 NWKIISLPTADGQGS
+153 NWEIVSRPTAEGQGS

-195 IDYSKEGPEIAAS
+195 IDYSKESPEIAAS

-215 SSPSPTASP
+215 SSASPTASP
-224 TPSNSEGTTA
+224 TPSNSEGTT
-234 TPTPSAA
+234 PTPSAS
-241 PKSAK
+241 PKSAQ

-251 TQIPQQLQQY
+251 TQIPQQLRQY
-261 VADLAQLEVLKVRS
+261 IADLSQLEVLKVRS
-275 SPRASLTKNGAN
+275 AESAN
-287 LETGSTL
+287 LETASTL
-294 PEPNK
+294 PKPNK

-323 KQIRLAVTSSEP
+323 KQIRLAVDSSEP
-335 AFSDIPKTD
+335 AFSDVPKTD

-357 LIPSS
+357 VIPSS
-362 LSGETKDVKFRPDAP
+362 LSGESKDVKFRPDAP
-377 LARETMILWKVPLDT
+377 LTRETMILWKVPLDS

-397 TANIEGVK
+397 TANIDGVK

-454 AEAAASLWYFGI
+454 AEAAASLWYFGV

-475 ALEAKSQPPQ
+475 ALEAKSQPAE

>member
-1 MLNTMLNTIFTQ
+1 MLNIIFTQ
-13 PRGSSIARSPDR
+13 RQGNSPGR
-25 TTKTSKTNKTNLLAA
+25 SKTNKTNILAA

-60 NSKALEESVA
+60 NSKALEESLA
-70 ADPKL
+70 ADPTLK
-75 PQNPVVFSNPS
+75 QNPVVFSS
-86 PATAVETNS
+86 PPPGTAIETNS

-109 YPNAQLVEVGGQTDA
+109 YPNAELIEVGGQTD
-124 PPKNVRL
+124 PSQKNVRL

-137 PVNSVQNF
+137 PVNSIQNF
-145 YQLELGRR
+145 YSTEFGRR
-153 NWKIISLPTADGQGS
+153 NWEIVSRPTAEGQGS

-195 IDYSKEGPEIAAS
+195 IDYSKESPEIATS

-215 SSPSPTASP
+215 SSASPTASP
-224 TPSNSEGTTA
+224 TPSNSEGTT
-234 TPTPSAA
+234 PTPSAS
-241 PKSAK
+241 PKSAQ

-251 TQIPQQLQQY
+251 TQIPQQLRQY
-261 VADLAQLEVLKVRS
+261 VADLSQLEVLKVRS
-275 SPRASLTKNGAN
+275 TENAN
-287 LETGSTL
+287 LETASTL
-294 PEPNK
+294 PKPNK
-299 IVTRREYARWLVA
+299 IVSRREYARWLVA

-323 KQIRLAVTSSEP
+323 KQIRLAVDSSEP
-335 AFSDIPKTD
+335 AFSDVPKTD

-357 LIPSS
+357 VIPSS
-362 LSGETKDVKFRPDAP
+362 LSGESKDVKFRPDAP
-377 LARETMILWKVPLDT
+377 LTRETMILWKVPLDS

-397 TANIEGVK
+397 TANIDGVK

-454 AEAAASLWYFGI
+454 AEAAASLWYFGV

-475 ALEAKSQPPQ
+475 ALEAKSQPAE

>member
-1 MLNTMLNTIFTQ
+1 M
-13 PRGSSIARSPDR
+13 GRSPA
-25 TTKTSKTNKTNLLAA
+25 KTSKANKTNILAA

-50 AAVTA
+50 AGVTA

-75 PQNPVVFSNPS
+75 QQNPAVLSSPP
-86 PATAVETNS
+86 PATAVETS
-95 TAKLPPDFPTEIPL
+95 TTAKLPADFPTEIPL
-109 YPNAQLVEVGGQTDA
+109 YPNAQLIEVGAPSDA
-124 PPKNVRL
+124 PSKNVRL

-145 YQLELGRR
+145 YQTEFGRG
-153 NWKIISLPTADGQGS
+153 NWQIVSRPTAEGQGS
-168 LVATRDNLRVTVS
+168 FVATRDKLRVTVS
-181 LSPTQKVGGSTEFA
+181 LSGTQKVGGSTEFA

-224 TPSNSEGTTA
+224 SPSNAEET
-234 TPTPSAA
+234 TPTPSAS

-251 TQIPQQLQQY
+251 TKIPQQLQQY

-275 SPRASLTKNGAN
+275 SSRASLTKSGAN
-287 LETGSTL
+287 LETGNSL

-323 KQIRLAVTSSEP
+323 KQIRLAVESSEP

-344 PDFSAIQGLAEAG
+344 PDFAAIQGLAEAG

-362 LSGETKDVKFRPDAP
+362 LSGETKDLKFRPDAP
-377 LARETMILWKVPLDT
+377 LTRETMILWKVPLDT

-475 ALEAKSQPPQ
+475 ALQAKSQPAQ

>member
-1 MLNTMLNTIFTQ
+1 MQTAPT
-13 PRGSSIARSPDR
+13 ARP
-25 TTKTSKTNKTNLLAA
+25 SKKL
-40 VNTWLAVCLL
+40 
-50 AAVTA
+50 
-55 CANSP
+55 S
-60 NSKALEESVA
+60 A

-75 PQNPVVFSNPS
+75 KQNPGVFSS
-86 PATAVETNS
+86 PPPAAAVDTNS

-109 YPNAQLVEVGGQTDA
+109 YRNAQLIEVGGETD
-124 PPKNVRL
+124 PSQKNVRL

-145 YQLELGRR
+145 YSTEFGRR
-153 NWKIISLPTADGQGS
+153 NWEIVSRPTAEGQGS
-168 LVATRDNLRVTVS
+168 FVATRDNLRVTVS

-195 IDYSKEGPEIAAS
+195 IDYNKDSPEIAAS

-215 SSPSPTASP
+215 SSASP
-224 TPSNSEGTTA
+224 TPTPSPSNSEGTT
-234 TPTPSAA
+234 PTPSAS
-241 PKSAK
+241 PISAK
-246 VSQLD
+246 VSEQQG
-251 TQIPQQLQQY
+251 QIPQQLRQY
-261 VADLAQLEVLKVRS
+261 VADLTQLEVLKVRS
-275 SPRASLTKNGAN
+275 TDSAN
-287 LETGSTL
+287 LETASTL
-294 PEPNK
+294 PKPNK

-323 KQIRLAVTSSEP
+323 KQIRLAVDSSEP
-335 AFSDIPKTD
+335 AFSDLPKTD

-357 LIPSS
+357 VIPSS

-377 LARETMILWKVPLDT
+377 LTRETMILWKVPLDT

-449 KSVTR
+449 KPVTR
-454 AEAAASLWYFGI
+454 AEAAASLWYFGV

-475 ALEAKSQPPQ
+475 AVQAKSQPAE

>member
-1 MLNTMLNTIFTQ
+1 MLNTIFTQ
-13 PRGSSIARSPDR
+13 RQRKSIGQA
-25 TTKTSKTNKTNLLAA
+25 KTSKTNKTNILAS
-40 VNTWLAVCLL
+40 VKTWVALCLL

-60 NSKALEESVA
+60 NSKALEESLA

-75 PQNPVVFSNPS
+75 QQNPVVLS
-86 PATAVETNS
+86 PPPPPPAVETS
-95 TAKLPPDFPTEIPL
+95 TTAKLPPDFPTEIPL
-109 YPNAQLVEVGGQTDA
+109 YPNAQLIEVGGQTD
-124 PPKNVRL
+124 PSPKTVRL

-137 PVNSVQNF
+137 PINSVQNF
-145 YQLELGRR
+145 YTTEFGRD
-153 NWKIISLPTADGQGS
+153 NWQIVSRPTADTEGA

-195 IDYSKEGPEIAAS
+195 IDYSKDGSEIATS

-224 TPSNSEGTTA
+224 TPSNSEETTPA
-234 TPTPSAA
+234 PSAS

-246 VSQLD
+246 VSELD
-251 TQIPQQLQQY
+251 SQIPQQLQQY
-261 VADLAQLEVLKVRS
+261 VADLAQLEVLKVRATENS
-275 SPRASLTKNGAN
+275 N

-294 PEPNK
+294 PKPNNT
-299 IVTRREYARWLVA
+299 IARREYARWLVA
-312 ANNQIYASRQA
+312 ANNQIYANRQA
-323 KQIRLAVTSSEP
+323 KQIRLAVKSSTP
-335 AFSDIPKTD
+335 AFSDVPKTD

-362 LSGETKDVKFRPDAP
+362 LSGDTKDVKFRPDAP
-377 LARETMILWKVPLDT
+377 LTRETMILWKVPLDT
-392 RQVLP
+392 RQILP
-397 TANIEGVK
+397 TANIDAVK
-405 EKWGFQDAS
+405 EKWGFQDTS
-414 KIDSQASRAV
+414 KINSQASRAI

-437 RVFGFTTLFQPK
+437 RVFGFTTLFQPQ

-466 QDQGLSAKD
+466 QDGGLSAKD
-475 ALEAKSQPPQ
+475 ALQAKSQPTQ

>member
-1 MLNTMLNTIFTQ
+1 MLNIIFTQ
-13 PRGSSIARSPDR
+13 RRGNSQGRSKI
-25 TTKTSKTNKTNLLAA
+25 TKTNKTNILAA

-50 AAVTA
+50 AAVTG

-60 NSKALEESVA
+60 NSKALEESLA

-75 PQNPVVFSNPS
+75 KQNPVVFSSPP
-86 PATAVETNS
+86 PATAIETNS

-109 YPNAQLVEVGGQTDA
+109 YPNAELIEVTGQTD
-124 PPKNVRL
+124 PSQKNVRL

-137 PVNSVQNF
+137 PVNSVGNF
-145 YQLELGRR
+145 YSTEFGRR
-153 NWKIISLPTADGQGS
+153 NWEIVSRPTAEGQGS

-195 IDYSKEGPEIAAS
+195 IDYSKESPEIAAS

-215 SSPSPTASP
+215 SSASPSASP
-224 TPSNSEGTTA
+224 TPSNSEGTT
-234 TPTPSAA
+234 PTPSAS
-241 PKSAK
+241 PKSAQ

-251 TQIPQQLQQY
+251 TQIPQQLRQF
-261 VADLAQLEVLKVRS
+261 VADLSQLEVLKVRTTES
-275 SPRASLTKNGAN
+275 AN
-287 LETGSTL
+287 LETASSL
-294 PEPNK
+294 PKPNK

-323 KQIRLAVTSSEP
+323 KQIRLAVDSSEP
-335 AFSDIPKTD
+335 AFPDVPKTD

-357 LIPSS
+357 VIPSS

-377 LARETMILWKVPLDT
+377 LTRETMILWKVPLDS

-454 AEAAASLWYFGI
+454 AEAAASLWYFGV

-475 ALEAKSQPPQ
+475 ALEAKSPPAE

>member
-1 MLNTMLNTIFTQ
+1 MLNIIFTSG
-13 PRGSSIARSPDR
+13 RGNSIGRSPA
-25 TTKTSKTNKTNLLAA
+25 KTNKTNKTNILAA
-40 VNTWLAVCLL
+40 VHTWLAVCLL

-60 NSKALEESVA
+60 NSKALEEALA

-75 PQNPVVFSNPS
+75 KQNQVVFSSPP
-86 PATAVETNS
+86 PATAIETNS

-109 YPNAQLVEVGGQTDA
+109 YPNAQLIEVGGETD
-124 PPKNVRL
+124 PSPKNVLL

-137 PVNSVQNF
+137 PVNSVQKF
-145 YQLELGRR
+145 YSTEFGRP
-153 NWKIISLPTADGQGS
+153 NWEIVSRPTAEGQGS
-168 LVATRDNLRVTVS
+168 FVATRDNLRVTVS

-195 IDYSKEGPEIAAS
+195 IDYSKDSPEIAAS

-215 SSPSPTASP
+215 SSASP
-224 TPSNSEGTTA
+224 TPTPSPSNSEGTTL
-234 TPTPSAA
+234 TPSPS

-246 VSQLD
+246 VSEQEG
-251 TQIPQQLQQY
+251 QIPQQLRQY
-261 VADLAQLEVLKVRS
+261 VADLTQLEVLKVRS
-275 SPRASLTKNGAN
+275 SPRASLTTDSAN
-287 LETGSTL
+287 LETASTL
-294 PEPNK
+294 PKPNK

-323 KQIRLAVTSSEP
+323 KQIRLAVDSSEP
-335 AFSDIPKTD
+335 AFSDLPKTD

-357 LIPSS
+357 VIPSS

-377 LARETMILWKVPLDT
+377 LTRETMILWKVPLDT

-454 AEAAASLWYFGI
+454 AEAAASLWYFGL

-475 ALEAKSQPPQ
+475 AVQAKSQPAE